1 MASFI
6 KKILP
11 LLQEWATNEIYE
23 WFEELKF
30 YDYLNLIKYEKITG
44 KDIFKVILI
53 FSEIVF
59 EWWYIKKLNYE
70 ISKIKLSLTKYL
82 KLWGWGNNKNNQLGM
97 INYYLSYIKVTTLIN
112 LPEFQDNER
121 IEKIYCRKGYSLI
134 ISNFENVFITGN
146 YNIKDK
152 IEKDDNQNNNH
163 HNVNMHNNNY
173 NKGGN
178 NKFNKKNKKDNKDKL
193 KVK

>member
-1 MASFI
+1 M
-6 KKILP
+6 
-11 LLQEWATNEIYE
+11 
-23 WFEELKF
+23 
-30 YDYLNLIKYEKITG
+30 
-44 KDIFKVILI
+44 
-53 FSEIVF
+53 
-59 EWWYIKKLNYE
+59 
-70 ISKIKLSLTKYL
+70 SLTKYL